1 MRNILSTST
10 NGKFFLQARSV
21 GFESGG
27 KGQTQTK
34 ILENQKKKK
43 RDRFENHDI
52 PYQECDRGGVV
63 VFFFVNCLIYTSVF

>member
-43 RDRFENHDI
+43 KEIGSKIMTFLIRNVI
-52 PYQECDRGGVV
+52 GVV
-63 VFFFVNCLIYTSVF
+63 LLFFLLLIV